1 MLGGFIINEQK
12 KQRFYYVQ
20 YCQWGVNVPPSSLN
34 GNAYSYYAFT
44 SYQAREKWLAYH
56 EFDRD
61 SCSYVYASIA
71 RKELQ
76 ERIGKRFVIVED
88 YGLYD
93 SEDNQVAYEVLGV
106 SNPYEEYCT
115 AVYYSF

>member
-1 MLGGFIINEQK
+1 MKKQK
-12 KQRFYYVQ
+12 KQKRFYYIQ
-20 YCQWGVNVPPSSLN
+20 YCPYGVRISPDSLN
-34 GNAYSYYAFT
+34 GNAFSYYAFT
-44 SYQAREKWLAYH
+44 SYQEKEKWLDEH

-61 SCSYVYASIA
+61 SCNYVYARIA

-76 ERIGKRFVIVED
+76 ERIGKRFVIVAD

-93 SEDNQVAYEVLGV
+93 NDNNQVAYKVLAANDADAV
-106 SNPYEEYCT
+106 YCT

>member
-1 MLGGFIINEQK
+1 MAEQK
-12 KQRFYYVQ
+12 KFYYVQ
-20 YCQWGVNVPPSSLN
+20 NCDYGINVSSSSLN

-44 SYQAREKWLAYH
+44 SYQEREKWLEEH
-56 EFDRD
+56 EFDKR
-61 SCSYVYASIA
+61 SCNYVYASIT

-76 ERIGKRFVIVED
+76 ERIGKRFVIVND

-93 SEDNQVAYEVLGV
+93 DNDKQVAYGV
-106 SNPYEEYCT
+106 IGIDGPDAAYPA

>member
-1 MLGGFIINEQK
+1 MTEQK

-20 YCQWGVNVPPSSLN
+20 YSPYGVRISPDSLN
-34 GNAYSYYAFT
+34 GNAFSYYAFT
-44 SYQAREKWLAYH
+44 SYQEKEKWLDEH

-61 SCSYVYASIA
+61 SCNYVYASIT

-76 ERIGKRFVIVED
+76 ERVGKRFVIVAD

-93 SEDNQVAYEVLGV
+93 DDNQVAYKVLAANDADAV
-106 SNPYEEYCT
+106 YCT
-115 AVYYSF
+115 AIYSTYRPLF

>member
-1 MLGGFIINEQK
+1 MAEKK

-20 YCQWGVNVPPSSLN
+20 HCQWGVNISPASLN

-44 SYQAREKWLAYH
+44 SYQERKKWLDGH

-61 SCSYVYASIA
+61 SYNCVYASIT

-76 ERIGKRFVIVED
+76 ERIGKRFVIVAD

-93 SEDNQVAYEVLGV
+93 DDKQVAYEVL
-106 SNPYEEYCT
+106 SADCEYVAYCK
-115 AVYYSF
+115 AIYSTYRPLF